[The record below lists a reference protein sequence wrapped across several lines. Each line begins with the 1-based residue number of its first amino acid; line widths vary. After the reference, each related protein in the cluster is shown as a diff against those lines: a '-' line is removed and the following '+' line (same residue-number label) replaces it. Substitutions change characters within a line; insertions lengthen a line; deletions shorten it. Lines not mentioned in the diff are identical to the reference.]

1 LLEYSSYINKKIE
14 DRQQFQGSSKD
25 HINAELILYY
35 YNERHPG
42 LNASYVTADRLISCF
57 NDMAYTEDSHNRFIV
72 NNNNTPHTFAANIYT
87 DLQGRKSLFMID
99 STAGY
104 VATLASYYLRD
115 LLKTSDRSRILTV
128 YTRMQSSPH
137 DCMFF
142 CLMYLKQMMRHEH
155 FLIDLHSRLFD
166 ETHPLHINKETQ
178 RLFVPESRFDLP
190 AAFYKHTHSRQN
202 LENFV
207 QNTSGSYVAINKKG
221 ENLRSRHERC
231 RGTFFLESPDENI
244 QERRTVEYSNSIELK
259 RKDIIDKL
267 LAWEAQHPELFD

>member
-1 LLEYSSYINKKIE
+1 LLEYSAYINNKIE
-14 DRQQFQGSSKD
+14 ARLQFHGSSKD
-25 HINAELILYY
+25 QINAEVILCY

-42 LNASYVTADRLISCF
+42 LNASFVTVDRLIACF
-57 NDMAYTEDSHNRFIV
+57 NDVAYTEDSHNRFIV
-72 NNNNTPHTFAANIYT
+72 KNNNTPHTFAANIYT
-87 DLQGRKSLFMID
+87 DFQGRKSLFMID

-104 VATLASYYLRD
+104 VATLASYYMRD
-115 LLKTSDRSRILTV
+115 LLKVSDRSRILTV
-128 YTRMQSSPH
+128 YTKMQSSPQ

-142 CLMYLKQMMRHEH
+142 CLMYLKQMMKHGL

-178 RLFVPESRFDLP
+178 RVFVPESGFDLP

-202 LENFV
+202 LETFV
-207 QNTSGSYVAINKKG
+207 RNTPGSYVAINKKG
-221 ENLRSRHERC
+221 ESLLARHERY
-231 RGTFFLESPDENI
+231 RGTFFLDPADEHI

-267 LAWEAQHPELFD
+267 LAWAEQHAELFD